1 LEPLRTLR
9 INNKYHLS
17 IITEKIISSAIE
29 VHKNLGPGLLESVYE
44 RALAHEFKLRAIS
57 FERQKQIILKYKNH
71 SIGNHRIDFLVEEQV
86 ILELK
91 AVDML
96 HSIYEAQLLT
106 NLRATNSRIGL
117 LINFNVKLLREGI
130 KRFII

>member
-1 LEPLRTLR
+1 MEPLRTLR

-17 IITEKIISSAIE
+17 IITETIISSAIE
-29 VHKNLGPGLLESVYE
+29 VHQNLGPGLLERLYE
-44 RALAHEFKLRAIS
+44 SALAYEFELRNIS
-57 FERQKQIILKYKNH
+57 FERQKDINLRYKNRD
-71 SIGNHRIDFLVEEQV
+71 IGRHRLDFLVEDQV

-106 NLRATNSRIGL
+106 YMRATDKRIGL
-117 LINFNVKLLREGI
+117 
-130 KRFII
+130 